1 MAVSCP
7 RAHSRLY
14 YILDYILIWL
24 FLTRERTKDYT
35 LDYLLVWLF
44 LIREPTI
51 DYTLAYVLIWLFLIR
66 EPSPLDK
73 DLSYDSSSDGIKA
86 RAGVHPTPNPTA
98 NPKPLS
104 LTGKVSNLSSYS
116 SIILVHSIHAAST
129 LHPRHQHRADKLGY
143 RKTPSSGLN
152 GELK

>member
-1 MAVSCP
+1 MV
-7 RAHSRLY
+7 
-14 YILDYILIWL
+14 
-24 FLTRERTKDYT
+24 
-35 LDYLLVWLF
+35 
-44 LIREPTI
+44 
-51 DYTLAYVLIWLFLIR
+51 
-66 EPSPLDK
+66 
-73 DLSYDSSSDGIKA
+73 IKA